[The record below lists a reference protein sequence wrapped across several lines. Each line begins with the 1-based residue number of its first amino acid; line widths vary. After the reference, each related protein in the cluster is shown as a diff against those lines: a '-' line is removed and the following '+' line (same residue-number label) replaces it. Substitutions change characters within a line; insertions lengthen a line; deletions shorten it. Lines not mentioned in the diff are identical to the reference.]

1 MTLLSWR
8 VNKGGPFHLNVLEM
22 VKEYSIDIAI
32 DHFRLVIKGLTKTEA
47 NQLRETLAILSRFKG
62 LPQFEWVEEIQIRL
76 EDTFKLKSS
85 VSAVVGFENNPYL
98 KGLNF
103 FTEIFNAIQSN
114 QLLKIKYQ
122 GYKQSAATEMT
133 ISPWYLK
140 QYNNRWF
147 LFGYNQ
153 EFQSMSN
160 LAIDR
165 VASITNSD
173 DDFIFKEQINFEEYF
188 DDVIGVS
195 VRTDDTPQNIVL
207 RVDPEVWPYIESKPI
222 HGSQR
227 VINAEKV
234 DIQLS
239 VQVNHELIAT
249 IFSYLDAIEIIQ
261 PSNLRERCRVIAENV
276 FKKKLVTYAVLVHK

>member
-1 MTLLSWR
+1 
-8 VNKGGPFHLNVLEM
+8 
-22 VKEYSIDIAI
+22 
-32 DHFRLVIKGLTKTEA
+32 
-47 NQLRETLAILSRFKG
+47 
-62 LPQFEWVEEIQIRL
+62 
-76 EDTFKLKSS
+76 
-85 VSAVVGFENNPYL
+85 
-98 KGLNF
+98 
-103 FTEIFNAIQSN
+103 
-114 QLLKIKYQ
+114 
-122 GYKQSAATEMT
+122 
-133 ISPWYLK
+133 
-140 QYNNRWF
+140 
-147 LFGYNQ
+147 
-153 EFQSMSN
+153 MSN

>member
-1 MTLLSWR
+1 M
-8 VNKGGPFHLNVLEM
+8 
-22 VKEYSIDIAI
+22 
-32 DHFRLVIKGLTKTEA
+32 
-47 NQLRETLAILSRFKG
+47 
-62 LPQFEWVEEIQIRL
+62 
-76 EDTFKLKSS
+76 
-85 VSAVVGFENNPYL
+85 
-98 KGLNF
+98 
-103 FTEIFNAIQSN
+103 
-114 QLLKIKYQ
+114 
-122 GYKQSAATEMT
+122 
-133 ISPWYLK
+133 K

-276 FKKKLVTYAVLVHK
+276 FKKNL